1 MNLTKNVM
9 QLNNISVG
17 VGKIITFE
25 DVVFDDSA
33 LAKYGLPAKF
43 IRDRPQGDFAKS
55 GGFQDLF
62 QTYRNPIEIGTRY
75 SNGAKYLYGVFP
87 FLKNNGSGNFT
98 GNELALGLADSSSST
113 TPIADVQGIPYNIA
127 LQDLSKGRKHIKHIV
142 VDENMVKNAQT
153 GNGDYDIVLSEVVL
167 DLKYYYDKGVRYI
180 WIPRTINETVTVNGY
195 SVTPVNTIEKPVAYF
210 IYEN

>member
-1 MNLTKNVM
+1 MDLTKNVM
-9 QLNNISVG
+9 KLNNISVG

-33 LAKYGLPAKF
+33 LVKYCQPAVF
-43 IRDRPQGDFAKS
+43 IRNRPQGNSTKNGRFK
-55 GGFQDLF
+55 DLF
-62 QTYRNPIEIGTRY
+62 QTYRNPIEIGARY

-87 FLKNNGSGNFT
+87 FIKTKGGSEKFM
-98 GNELALGLADSSSST
+98 GNELALGLASSSSST
-113 TPIADVQGIPYNIA
+113 TPIPDVSVPYDIA
-127 LQDLSKGRKHIKHIV
+127 LQDLSKGRKHIKHIG

-153 GNGDYDIVLSEVVL
+153 GNGEYDIVLSEVVL
-167 DLKYYYDKGVRYI
+167 DLKYYYDNGVRYI
-180 WIPRTINETVTVNGY
+180 WIPRVVNETVTVNGY

>member
-17 VGKIITFE
+17 VGKRITFE

-33 LAKYGLPAKF
+33 LAKYCLPAKF
-43 IRDRPQGDFAKS
+43 IRSRPQGDFVKS

-87 FLKNNGSGNFT
+87 FIKSNSNGNFM
-98 GNELALGLADSSSST
+98 GNELALGLASSSSST
-113 TPIADVQGIPYNIA
+113 TPIPDVSIPYDIA
-127 LQDLSKGRKHIKHIV
+127 LQDLSKGRKHIKHIG
-142 VDENMVKNAQT
+142 VDENMIKNAQT
-153 GNGDYDIVLSEVVL
+153 GNGEYDIVLSEVVL

>member
-33 LAKYGLPAKF
+33 LAKYIMPSGF
-43 IRDRPQGDFAKS
+43 IRERPRGNSTKNGRFK
-55 GGFQDLF
+55 DLF
-62 QTYRNPIEIGTRY
+62 QTYRNPIEIETRY

-87 FLKNNGSGNFT
+87 FLKNNDSGNFM
-98 GNELALGLADSSSST
+98 GNELALGLASSSSST
-113 TPIADVQGIPYNIA
+113 TPISDVSGIPYNIA
-127 LQDLSKGRKHIKHIV
+127 LQDLSNGRKHIKHIG
-142 VDENMVKNAQT
+142 VDENIVKNAQT
-153 GNGDYDIVLSEVVL
+153 GDGDYDLVLSEVVL

-180 WIPRTINETVTVNGY
+180 WIQRVVNETVTVNGY
-195 SVTPVNTIEKPVAYF
+195 SVTPVNTIAKPVAYF